1 MQLSDTQPEAAV
13 VYAESFE
20 TISGADR
27 VARSVEMAEEAKAI
41 ALAGIRSRHPEMS
54 AAQVHVEWIRLL
66 HGDSVA
72 AAISPDA
79 V

>member
-13 VYAESFE
+13 
-20 TISGADR
+20 
-27 VARSVEMAEEAKAI
+27 
-41 ALAGIRSRHPEMS
+41 RHPEMS